1 MTPTVSGSLPLLDNV
16 TACDVLEVPMVTAAK
31 VRLLGVTVAPAPIAL
46 PLRVI
51 T

>member
-1 MTPTVSGSLPLLDNV
+1 MDSV
-16 TACDVLEVPMVTAAK
+16 TACDVLEVPMVIAAK
-31 VRLLGVTVAPAPIAL
+31 VRLLGVTVAPAARAL